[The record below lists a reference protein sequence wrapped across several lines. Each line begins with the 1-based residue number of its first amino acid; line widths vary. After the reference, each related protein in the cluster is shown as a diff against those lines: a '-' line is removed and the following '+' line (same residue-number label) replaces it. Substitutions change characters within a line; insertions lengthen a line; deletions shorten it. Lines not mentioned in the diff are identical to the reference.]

1 MPQQEIEVIL
11 ARHLSEYLFMPIFIV
26 NPDGDLVFYNEPA
39 EAILGKNYSET
50 GIMPASEW
58 STVFQPMTADGKTIP
73 PEELPLVIA
82 LRERRPAH
90 KVIWIHGLDG
100 IMREI
105 EITAFPLIGQ
115 GSHFGSGLT
124 TTMAVVPAT
133 TTGRLTSRRTASR
146 TFSPH
151 TGFFLLYVKPA
162 TLPP

>member
-115 GSHFGSGLT
+115 
-124 TTMAVVPAT
+124 AD
-133 TTGRLTSRRTASR
+133 R
-146 TFSPH
+146 
-151 TGFFLLYVKPA
+151 FLGGIAIFWETRKK
-162 TLPP
+162 